1 MILEFKVRR
10 ECTVCT
16 GWPRAAQ
23 FNSVYASPAGRTS
36 HTLEKSQTVTAE
48 AFQHLTSIYGLALQ
62 WNERSKKPKHFSKPS
77 CTFHFYGDCTLCHPW
92 PTFGDALAARLSCGW
107 KEYLL
112 PQRNTFPIV
121 CGFLRFSNVWFWE
134 EVCDCQ
140 CTILSVSPSYNWT
153 DTLSVDTA
161 HVKHVGCVH
170 LYCFYQVTF
179 VAS

>member
-1 MILEFKVRR
+1 MTRYYRIPFHLCISSLVLSM
-10 ECTVCT
+10 
-16 GWPRAAQ
+16 GHPRSQ
-23 FNSVYASPAGRTS
+23 NISPNPVVLFTSMEIVLYA
-36 HTLEKSQTVTAE
+36 
-48 AFQHLTSIYGLALQ
+48 
-62 WNERSKKPKHFSKPS
+62 
-77 CTFHFYGDCTLCHPW
+77 LCHPW

-121 CGFLRFSNVWFWE
+121 YGFWRFPNVWPKLWFWE

-153 DTLSVDTA
+153 DTLTVDTA

-170 LYCFYQVTF
+170 LHCFYQAAF
-179 VAS
+179 VASLFLIMNMFELQLKQ